1 MPKFRYSIIGIDPDT
16 TAKGSAREIH
26 ASPKETLELCAAIKN
41 MRLNEAKKYLE
52 DVINKR
58 RPVPFKIHK
67 KKVPHKKGLDKWYAG
82 RYPVKSAIEV
92 LKVLQNVEANAEA
105 KGLDVDGLK
114 IIHTAV
120 HKGRCIRKA
129 IPRAFGRA
137 TPYYECLIHI
147 EIVASQLSIGEM
159 EEVS

>member
-16 TAKGSAREIH
+16 TVKGSAREVH
-26 ASPKETLELCAAIKN
+26 ASPKETLEVCAAIKN
-41 MRLNEAKKYLE
+41 MRLGDAKKYLE
-52 DVINKR
+52 EVIQKR
-58 RPVPFKIHK
+58 RPVPFRIHK
-67 KKVPHKKGLDKWYAG
+67 KKVPHRKGLFKWYAG
-82 RYPVKSAIEV
+82 RYPVKSAMEV

-114 IIHTAV
+114 IIHAAV
-120 HKGRCIRKA
+120 HKGRYIRKA

-137 TPYYECLIHI
+137 TPYYENLIHI
-147 EIVASQLSIGEM
+147 EIVASQLSLGEI